1 MRAIVIGATGLT
13 GGLLLKQLLQDDAF
27 THIKLVLRRPVEL
40 QHPRLEQVI
49 IDFEDEMAF
58 KNAIS
63 HADILFCC
71 VGTTQKK
78 VKGDRTAYRKVDFDI
93 PVKAARFCV
102 DHHIHKY
109 IMVSAVSAN
118 ADSRNFYLQLKG
130 EAEET
135 IMAMRIDSIHIMRPS
150 ILLGSRNESRLGEA
164 IAKGLMQFISFF
176 LFGNMAK
183 YRAIHA
189 ADVAAAMR
197 AAAKNPSK
205 EKLIYNYREIM
216 KIVPR

>member
-13 GGLLLKQLLQDDAF
+13 GGLLLNQLLQDDAF
-27 THIKLVLRRPVEL
+27 THIKLVLRRPVERL
-40 QHPRLEQVI
+40 RPKLEQVLI
-49 IDFEDEMAF
+49 NFEDETAF

-63 HADILFCC
+63 HADVLFCC
-71 VGTTQKK
+71 IGTTQKK
-78 VKGDRTAYRKVDFDI
+78 VKGDRAAYRKVDFDI
-93 PVKAARFCV
+93 PVRAARFCV
-102 DHHIHKY
+102 EHNIQKY

-130 EAEET
+130 EAEEA
-135 IMAMRIDSIHIMRPS
+135 ILSMRIDSIHIMRPS
-150 ILLGSRNESRLGEA
+150 ILLGSRHESRLGEA

-183 YRAIHA
+183 YKVIRA

-216 KIVPR
+216 RIVPR